1 MGRVKNVVDKEFQK
15 IVLEELRDLREGQKN
30 LVEGQRSLVEE
41 QKNLWQ
47 PIMLPRLSQR
57 AVDENSI
64 AIRGMKEEHG
74 VLLRGIE
81 EKLKIQQKSVEKI
94 DFIEGAVKEI
104 KKDINKVEQV
114 TADNWSYIAKLKSFK
129 VMETY
134 KKGETD

>member
-30 LVEGQRSLVEE
+30 LVEGQKSLVEE
-41 QKNLWQ
+41 QRRLGERQENLE
-47 PIMLPRLSQR
+47 RR
-57 AVDENSI
+57 VDENSI

>member
-1 MGRVKNVVDKEFQK
+1 MGRVKNVVDEEFQK

-30 LVEGQRSLVEE
+30 LVEGQKSLVEE
-41 QKNLWQ
+41 QRRLGERQENLE
-47 PIMLPRLSQR
+47 RR
-57 AVDENSI
+57 VDENSI

-94 DFIEGAVKEI
+94 DFIEEAVKEI

-114 TADNWSYIAKLKSFK
+114 TADNWSDIAKLKSFK